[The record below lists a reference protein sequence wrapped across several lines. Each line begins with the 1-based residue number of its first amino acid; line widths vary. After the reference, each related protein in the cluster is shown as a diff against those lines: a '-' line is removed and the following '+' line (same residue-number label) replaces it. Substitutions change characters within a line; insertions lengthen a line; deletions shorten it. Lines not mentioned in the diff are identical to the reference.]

1 MRIVV
6 GESDPACANL
16 ISRLLKDGGYHVQN
30 ASDGQAA
37 LNMIK
42 WFQPHLALL
51 EVKLPKLGG
60 FDICRRVHR
69 ESNLPIIF
77 LDSSPRTD
85 KKDCVLGLKIGG
97 DDYIVKPFEPLELR
111 ARVEAVLRRSY
122 RETHRRPAR
131 LGPRNIILDPIKCR
145 VQLIDGRTIDL
156 PPVEFR
162 LLHYLMEHAGRVV
175 STSDI
180 LNRFWGGTTEANH
193 NLVAHYIRCLRN
205 KIERGTGGYQHIV
218 TVRPKGYKFQM

>member
-6 GESDPACANL
+6 GESDPASANM
-16 ISRLLKDGGYHVQN
+16 ISLLLTEGGYHLQN
-30 ASDGQAA
+30 ASNGPAA
-37 LNMIK
+37 LKMIK
-42 WFQPHLALL
+42 LFQPHLALL

-60 FDICRRVHR
+60 FDICRQVHR

-77 LDSSPRTD
+77 LDSSPTAD
-85 KKDCVLGLKIGG
+85 KKDCVLGLKLGG
-97 DDYIVKPFEPLELR
+97 DDYIVAPFEPLELR
-111 ARVEAVLRRSY
+111 ARVDAVLRRSY
-122 RETHRRPAR
+122 RKTQHPPVR
-131 LGPRNIILDPIKCR
+131 LTPRNIILDPIKCR
-145 VQLIDGRTIDL
+145 AQLIDGRMIDL

-180 LNRFWGGTTEANH
+180 LNRFWGETTEANH

-205 KIERGTGGYQHIV
+205 KIEQGSGGYQHIV